1 MFSLFNETA
10 YYWYYLRRS
19 FIWRGGGGSDCVIEL
34 YRWSS
39 TSSTSSKM
47 QKVGWL
53 GQPIRQADSHFWATC
68 TKYMYMNLCAL
79 WWNLIFLFNV
89 YISPLLGNQNIQRKR
104 NLDIRWQRYKPLNN
118 KALVRNLVYSL
129 KMATKGTKL
138 M

>member
-19 FIWRGGGGSDCVIEL
+19 FIWRGGGFRLCHWTLSVKLNIFNIFKDAESGLIGSTH
-34 YRWSS
+34 
-39 TSSTSSKM
+39 TSN
-47 QKVGWL
+47 GF
-53 GQPIRQADSHFWATC
+53 PFWATC